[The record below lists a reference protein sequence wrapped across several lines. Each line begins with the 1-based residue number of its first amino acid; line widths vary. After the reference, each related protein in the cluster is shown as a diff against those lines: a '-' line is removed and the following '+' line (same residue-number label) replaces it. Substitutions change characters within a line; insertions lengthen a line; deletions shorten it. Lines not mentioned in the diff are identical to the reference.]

1 MTNNLKSRA
10 NHCDLLDGATK
21 KSHLLQ
27 VSIYLADAQN
37 KPARVKVA
45 RDRNYLSGKAQRL
58 FANERPLIIS
68 EVIL

>member
-1 MTNNLKSRA
+1 MTSNLKSRSP
-10 NHCDLLDGATK
+10 LDGATE

-27 VSIYLADAQN
+27 VSIHLADAQN